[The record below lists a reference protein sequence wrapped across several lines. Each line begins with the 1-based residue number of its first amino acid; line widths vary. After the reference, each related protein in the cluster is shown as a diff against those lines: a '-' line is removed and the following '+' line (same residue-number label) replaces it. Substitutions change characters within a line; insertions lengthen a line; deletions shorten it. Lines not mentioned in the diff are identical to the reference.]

1 MDVLVVILDSEAEVI
16 RNYVLEDGYEMKGM
30 RVNLS
35 KTRLMV
41 GGKRHNT
48 KKTVGKWPCAV
59 CGKGVGSNLRLCIN
73 CQ

>member
-1 MDVLVVILDSEAEVI
+1 M
-16 RNYVLEDGYEMKGM
+16 RGM

-59 CGKGVGSNLRLCIN
+59 CGKGVDSNLRQCIN

>member
-1 MDVLVVILDSEAEVI
+1 MDVLVVILDSKAEVI
-16 RNYVLEDGYEMKGM
+16 RNLMFWRGYEMRGM